1 MSDMNRRAF
10 LKTSAATAGA
20 FSALTFLPKSVR
32 GANERVR
39 VAICGLHGRGS
50 AHMDGLLHEKN
61 VEIAYLVDPD
71 ADVLANA
78 VERVKARNLPE
89 PKGVADV
96 RKALEDPDL
105 TAVTIATPHQ
115 WHALITVWGC
125 QAGKHV
131 YVEKPC
137 SHTIHGGRVA
147 VTASRKYNTI
157 VQHGTQQRS
166 DQTRANQMKAILE
179 GKFGKLLVSHGHA
192 SKGRGS
198 IGVKPVEPV
207 PANVNWDLW
216 RGPAMIPDDGFHR
229 NFVHY
234 NWHWFWITGNG
245 EIGNQGVHQMD
256 VARWALGKAYPK
268 RVMSI
273 GGRFAWNDQGE
284 TPNSQFAVMDFGDDQ
299 YLFFTVRNV
308 THKGYQTEVKNDFY
322 FEDYR
327 LVNNKLYRNG
337 SDQEE
342 KVDYPK
348 AEITPGGPFGSF
360 VNAIRAG
367 KREAC
372 NADIEIAHYS
382 SALGHLAN
390 ISHRLGEKVPFS
402 KEQKAFGDNKAAHEA
417 FERMHDILKDGV
429 QLPIDKT
436 EYLLGP
442 WLEFDGEREVFVGD
456 RADEANKLLRDD
468 CRKGYEMP
476 EADKV

>member
-1 MSDMNRRAF
+1 
-10 LKTSAATAGA
+10 
-20 FSALTFLPKSVR
+20 
-32 GANERVR
+32 
-39 VAICGLHGRGS
+39 
-50 AHMDGLLHEKN
+50 MDGLLHEKN

-348 AEITPGGPFGSF
+348 AEITPGGAVRQLRQRDSRRQARGVQRRHRDRPLLQRARPPGEHLPSVRREGAVQQGAEGVRRQQGRPRGLRAHARHPQGRRPAPHRQDGVPPRPVAGVRRREGGLRRRPRRRSQQAPPRRLPEGLRDAGSGQGLTA
-360 VNAIRAG
+360 VWSVGVLRPPVL
-367 KREAC
+367 R
-372 NADIEIAHYS
+372 HS
-382 SALGHLAN
+382 SAPPLHHSTTPLPHYPGA
-390 ISHRLGEKVPFS
+390 RG
-402 KEQKAFGDNKAAHEA
+402 FG
-417 FERMHDILKDGV
+417 
-429 QLPIDKT
+429 
-436 EYLLGP
+436 
-442 WLEFDGEREVFVGD
+442 GD
-456 RADEANKLLRDD
+456 RSREGRTPL
-468 CRKGYEMP
+468 
-476 EADKV
+476 